1 MISKLK
7 IKTLKLSTLKIHIS
21 RYKYIQGSLVSF
33 PVHLNEHSSTI
44 SLRMINEN
52 QQKSIIFDTISEFK
66 IKTLKSSILK
76 ITYFDITYLGFPSIA
91 ISMIQR
97 KSIKIDITIYDT
109 ISKLKIKTLKLSTLK
124 IHISPYKH
132 IQGSLVP
139 LNRFIQNQ

>member
-1 MISKLK
+1 
-7 IKTLKLSTLKIHIS
+7 
-21 RYKYIQGSLVSF
+21 
-33 PVHLNEHSSTI
+33 
-44 SLRMINEN
+44 MINEN

-97 KSIKIDITIYDT
+97 KSIKIDITIHDT

-124 IHISPYKH
+124 IHIPRYKH
-132 IQGSLVP
+132 I
-139 LNRFIQNQ
+139 